1 MPRSRQMNLSP
12 RASVFWLLCSGNN
25 PECLVGMRTHLTTV
39 SLFYY
44 SVDIKASRPF
54 FWDRISW
61 VLSGFELKLD
71 LYHSMTLNSW
81 SFYHDLLPDSWANGH
96 DSEDQTRV
104 FWMPSKSSTNWLTSP
119 AWPPRWPWQLI
130 FCWKLTIFCCCVSR
144 FFCSAFPVVFECV
157 IKRLLQS
164 DGLLWFCEFIQW
176 RWHLAKH
183 LFANLPLT
191 NCMRHKEQPYS
202 FAWARSCITCGLQKT
217 DHWRMQLCD
226 QLCI

>member
-71 LYHSMTLNSW
+71 LYHSMTLTSW
-81 SFYHDLLPDSWANGH
+81 SFYRDLLPDSWANGH

-104 FWMPSKSSTNWLTSP
+104 FWMPSKSSTNWPTSP

-130 FCWKLTIFCCCVSR
+130 FLLETYNILLLRFQIFLFCIPCCVR
-144 FFCSAFPVVFECV
+144 VCNQEAAPEWWITV
-157 IKRLLQS
+157 I
-164 DGLLWFCEFIQW
+164 LWIYSVA
-176 RWHLAKH
+176 LA
-183 LFANLPLT
+183 
-191 NCMRHKEQPYS
+191 
-202 FAWARSCITCGLQKT
+202 SCPTSV
-217 DHWRMQLCD
+217 R
-226 QLCI
+226 